1 MSRKNNYS
9 AYLYILP
16 HGIFYLVFI
25 AIPFI
30 LGIYISLN
38 RWSIVDGREA
48 FVGLKYYIRLFD
60 SDFVR
65 GGHFWNSLWVAAQF
79 VIYFTPFV
87 VLISLGLAILVH
99 NCGSKLARA
108 GSQFSFLVPTAIS
121 ISIIAVLW
129 RWILGSDIG
138 ILNFVLSSLGMEKKP
153 WLIDVPWAWFA
164 IILPTLWMA
173 CGWNMV
179 LFIVGM
185 QRIPE
190 TLYEAAKVD
199 GAGPWKQFIY
209 ITLPGLR
216 PITNFIVITQLIGAF
231 NLFAQPQLLTGGG
244 PGRATT
250 PVMLFLY
257 GEAFNPRYP
266 RLGAA
271 VAMGL
276 VTGIIIFSIVA
287 VVYFLFSRKKE

>member
-1 MSRKNNYS
+1 M
-9 AYLYILP
+9 P
-16 HGIFYLVFI
+16 HVIFYFVFI
-25 AIPFI
+25 VIPFI

-38 RWSIVDGREA
+38 RWSIIKGKEA
-48 FVGLKYYIRLFD
+48 FVGLKYYTRLFD
-60 SDFVR
+60 SEFVR
-65 GGHFWNSLWVAAQF
+65 GGQFWNSLWVTAQF
-79 VIYFTPFV
+79 VLYFTPFV
-87 VLISLGLAILVH
+87 VLISLGLALLVH
-99 NCGSKLARA
+99 SCRSKLMRA

-121 ISIIAVLW
+121 ISVIAVLW

-138 ILNFVLSSLGMEKKP
+138 ILNFVLDSLGMAKRP
-153 WLIDVPWAWFA
+153 WLVDLPWAWFA

-173 CGWNMV
+173 CGWNMI
-179 LFIVGM
+179 LFIVGI

-199 GAGPWKQFIY
+199 GAGPWKQFMH

-216 PITNFIVITQLIGAF
+216 PITIFIVITQLLGAF

-257 GEAFNPRYP
+257 GEAFNPSYP

-276 VTGIIIFSIVA
+276 VTGVIIFAIVV
-287 VVYFLFSRKKE
+287 VVYFSFSRKKD